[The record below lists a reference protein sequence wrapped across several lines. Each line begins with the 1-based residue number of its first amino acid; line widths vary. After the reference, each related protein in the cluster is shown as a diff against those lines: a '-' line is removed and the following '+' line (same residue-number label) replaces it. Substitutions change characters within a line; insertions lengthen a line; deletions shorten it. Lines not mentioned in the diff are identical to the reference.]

1 MPINTLEYAK
11 IFQTQLDK
19 QVVAEA
25 TSGWMEANAGQVKY
39 NGGNEIKVP
48 KVSLQGLGD
57 YDRDNGFAQGSVSY
71 GYQTLTMG
79 QDRGRTFQ
87 LDAMDVDETNF
98 VNAAGTVMGEFQRT
112 KVVPEIDAYR
122 YSKIATGA
130 IAKGKVTAGYTP
142 SASDILTK
150 LKSDIEKVLDIA
162 GDGVQLVIT
171 MAIPTATVLE
181 NTSEIAKK
189 LDVMDFSSGAFN
201 TKVKSL
207 DGDPIVKVPSGRMK
221 TAYTFYDGTTSGQEG
236 GGFVAAAG
244 AKNINWI
251 ICARRCPIAISKTDV
266 IRIFD
271 PQQNQK
277 ANAWKID
284 YRKYHELFIMDNAWD
299 LVWVNIKEAL
309 A

>member
-39 NGGNEIKVP
+39 EGGNEVKVP

-57 YDRDNGFAQGSVSY
+57 YDRDNGFVQGSVTY
-71 GYQTLTMG
+71 GYQTLTLG

-98 VNAAGTVMGEFQRT
+98 VNAAGTVIGEFQRT
-112 KVVPEIDAYR
+112 QVVPEIDAYR
-122 YSKIATGA
+122 YSKIAAGA
-130 IAKGKVTAGYTP
+130 IAKNKVTAGYNP

-150 LKSDIEKVLDIA
+150 LKADIEKILDIA
-162 GDGVQLVIT
+162 GDGAQLVIT

-181 NTSEIAKK
+181 NSSEITKK
-189 LDVMDFSSGAFN
+189 LDVMDFTSGAFN
-201 TKVKSL
+201 TKVKAL
-207 DGDPIVKVPSGRMK
+207 DGNPIIRVPSGRMK
-221 TAYTFYDGTTSGQEG
+221 TAYVFYDGTTSGQEA
-236 GGFVAAAG
+236 GGFVAAAE

-251 ICARRCPIAISKTDV
+251 ICARRVPIAISKTDV
-266 IRIFD
+266 IRIFS
-271 PQQNQK
+271 PMENQK